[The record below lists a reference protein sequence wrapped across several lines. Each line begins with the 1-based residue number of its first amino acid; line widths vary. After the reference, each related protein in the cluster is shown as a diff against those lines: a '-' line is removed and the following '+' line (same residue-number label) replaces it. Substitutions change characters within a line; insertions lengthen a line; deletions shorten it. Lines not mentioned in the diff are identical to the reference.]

1 MLTGLA
7 TVTAGLDLPAGTR
20 RRFGFAMEHGAAF
33 GIDDRRVLR

>member
-7 TVTAGLDLPAGTR
+7 TVTAGLGLAADTR
-20 RRFGFAMEHGAAF
+20 RRFGFAVEHEAAF